1 MSAITHVD
9 DPLAGIG
16 YTDDDLTG
24 IVLNSQQR
32 LFLDEYRKIGQFVSA
47 CQASGI
53 PQRLVRSWCEDPEFE
68 FLMDETWK
76 LHCEEIVQEAYRRAV
91 HGTPRYKFHKGEPV
105 MWTNPV
111 TGEWE
116 HYYELEKSDRILV
129 ELLQVVDDRFA
140 SAKSA
145 GGSNV
150 TINNVNA
157 NSNVVGNTIGVIENP
172 QFYGNN
178 AHDLLEGE

>member
-1 MSAITHVD
+1 MIAGIETD
-9 DPLAGIG
+9 DPLAGFG
-16 YTDDDLTG
+16 YTNTDLPIILT
-24 IVLNSQQR
+24 SQQER
-32 LFLDEYRKIGQFVSA
+32 FLAEYRKIGQFVSA
-47 CQASGI
+47 CQSSGV
-53 PQRLVRSWCEDPEFE
+53 PQRLVNMWREDPDFA
-68 FLMDETWK
+68 FLMESTWK
-76 LHCEEIVQEAYRRAV
+76 LHCEEIVQEAYRRAIQ
-91 HGTPRYKFHKGEPV
+91 GTRKYKFFKGDPV
-105 MWTNPV
+105 MWNNPE

-140 SAKSA
+140 VAKSA

-157 NSNVVGNTIGVIENP
+157 NSNVAGNTIGVIENP

-178 AHDLLEGE
+178 AHDLIEVE